1 MIAGKYAQLMQNPAA
16 AAAIGGG
23 LAAGAS
29 ALGNIG
35 SDKPLERTAVE
46 ALGAGALGA
55 AVGGLAL
62 PRVNAIA
69 RTRAEAA
76 GRNLGDVLA
85 GVQSPMGEG
94 ERKTANQRAQFAREV
109 MGAGVPMQD
118 VAKGFAQGTRA
129 LQGLTNATAA
139 TGGLLAAGAIGGQ
152 VGGGIANMM
161 GIDPE
166 NYGGSNTMAARYSMQ
181 GYL

>member
-1 MIAGKYAQLMQNPAA
+1 MLAGKYSQLMANPAA

-29 ALGNIG
+29 ALGNID

-69 RTRAEAA
+69 RTRAQAA
-76 GRNLGDVLA
+76 GRNLGDVMND
-85 GVQSPMGEG
+85 VQSPMSAR
-94 ERKTANQRAQFAREV
+94 ERQDANVRAQFIHD
-109 MGAGVPMQD
+109 MGIPYEDA
-118 VAKGFAQGTRA
+118 AKTLAAGTRG
-129 LQGLTNATAA
+129 LQVLTNASAA
-139 TGGLLAAGAIGGQ
+139 TGGLLAAGALGGQIGG
-152 VGGGIANMM
+152 GAANLM

-166 NYGGSNTMAARYSMQ
+166 NPGSSNTMSARYSMQ
-181 GYL
+181 GYV